1 MRLKSYFAG
10 TVESAMYLARQEM
23 GEDALLVSSRK
34 APPEASHLGEYEVV
48 FATDVPA
55 AEAPRSEPAPAHS
68 PAAVPSRAPVSD
80 LAAELAEMR
89 RELERMARAVALSTS
104 IVAAKSPVT
113 PAISEL
119 FALLSA
125 AEVDSDFAWSV
136 IAAVEARAAA
146 SRGGAPVP
154 DTAGMIELLTEE
166 LKTRF
171 EVAPGLTAS
180 SRGPQIVALVGPPGA
195 GKTTTLVKLA
205 VAYGLTARRPTQL
218 LSMDTY
224 RIAAAEQLRT
234 YATILGSGFQT
245 LETTG
250 ALAQALEE
258 HRNKGLILIDTPGHS
273 PKDLEL
279 SEDLARFLANHP
291 EIDTHLVLSC
301 ATKPAD
307 LSRVVQ
313 RFERFR
319 PAKLLFS
326 KLDETDSY
334 GPILNEA
341 VRAKLPISF
350 LATGQ
355 QVPEDLE
362 PATKGR
368 VVDLLLK
375 GSLSREAVVV

>member
-1 MRLKSYFAG
+1 
-10 TVESAMYLARQEM
+10 
-23 GEDALLVSSRK
+23 VS
-34 APPEASHLGEYEVV
+34 
-48 FATDVPA
+48 
-55 AEAPRSEPAPAHS
+55 
-68 PAAVPSRAPVSD
+68 SD
-80 LAAELAEMR
+80 LAAEVAEMR
-89 RELERMARAVALSTS
+89 RELEKMARAVALSTS
-104 IVAAKSPVT
+104 IVAARSPVT
-113 PAISEL
+113 PAVSEL
-119 FALLSA
+119 FSMLSA

-136 IAAVEARAAA
+136 IAAVEARWSGPGRIGAAVP
-146 SRGGAPVP
+146 GA
-154 DTAGMIELLTEE
+154 AEMLQLLVEE
-166 LKTRF
+166 LQTRF
-171 EVAPGLTAS
+171 EVAPGLAQS
-180 SRGPQIVALVGPPGA
+180 DQGPQVLALVGPPGA

-205 VAYGLTARRPTQL
+205 VTYGLTARRPTQL

-273 PKDLEL
+273 PKDFEL
-279 SEDLARFLANHP
+279 SEDLARFLSSHP
-291 EIDTHLVLSC
+291 QIDTHLVLSC

-307 LSRVVQ
+307 LSRVVK

-319 PAKLLFS
+319 PTKLLFS

-334 GPILNEA
+334 GPIVNEA
-341 VRAKLPISF
+341 VRTKLPISF

-362 PATKGR
+362 PATKSR
-368 VVDLLLK
+368 IVDLLLNGRAK
-375 GSLSREAVVV
+375 RDTAVVGRSAPDCPAILR